1 MVFQYG
7 ISEFIMHSFNKGI
20 SIARFPDI
28 LKIAE
33 VKPVFKKK
41 SRTDKENNRP
51 VRILR
56 GSN

>member
-7 ISEFIMHSFNKGI
+7 ISELIMHSFNKGI

-28 LKIAE
+28 LKNAE

-41 SRTDKENNRP
+41 SRTDKENRT
-51 VRILR
+51 VRILP

>member
-1 MVFQYG
+1 
-7 ISEFIMHSFNKGI
+7 MHSFNKGI

-51 VRILR
+51 VRFLR